1 MSAQKQLAPRIAEL
15 RQYCREAEHGTRA
28 RYMTGCRCLRC
39 RAANSNYN
47 TSRRAAIENGDFR
60 GLVSAE
66 RALAHIKKL
75 SAGGIGYK
83 AVADAA
89 GVSPTVV
96 SRLLW
101 GDKRF
106 LRVPTEAAIL
116 SVDREALADHAL
128 VPAGPTWD
136 KIRRLL
142 DDGYTKTQIAKWLG
156 SRAKTPA
163 LQLRQDFITAK
174 SALAVERLLK
184 KLDAGLL
191 RRDR

>member
-60 GLVSAE
+60 GLVSVE
-66 RALAHIKKL
+66 RA
-75 SAGGIGYK
+75 
-83 AVADAA
+83 
-89 GVSPTVV
+89 
-96 SRLLW
+96 
-101 GDKRF
+101 
-106 LRVPTEAAIL
+106 
-116 SVDREALADHAL
+116 
-128 VPAGPTWD
+128 
-136 KIRRLL
+136 
-142 DDGYTKTQIAKWLG
+142 
-156 SRAKTPA
+156 RAKTPA